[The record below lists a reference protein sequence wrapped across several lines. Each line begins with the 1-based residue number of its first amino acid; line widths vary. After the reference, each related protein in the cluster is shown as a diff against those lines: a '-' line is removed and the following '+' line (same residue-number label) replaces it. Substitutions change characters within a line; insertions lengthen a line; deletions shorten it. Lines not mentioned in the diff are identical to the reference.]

1 MAFLKTKYLWPLSLW
16 MPRITDG
23 KIGLALAASVMIL
36 LPAALVFLCG
46 QDDLEQGMAMAGL
59 KE

>member
-1 MAFLKTKYLWPLSLW
+1 